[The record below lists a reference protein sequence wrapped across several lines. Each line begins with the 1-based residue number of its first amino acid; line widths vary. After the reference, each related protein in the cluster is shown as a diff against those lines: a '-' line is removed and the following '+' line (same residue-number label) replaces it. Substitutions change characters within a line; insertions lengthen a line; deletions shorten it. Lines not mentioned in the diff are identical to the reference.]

1 VALVRS
7 GVIDQ
12 SPFTAVVIVT
22 DDEVEG
28 CEHGYEKSLELQEGM
43 APVGGPFSVGERE
56 PLGLE
61 REGKG
66 LVLRHSRLLRCCSML
81 LSIFGGVELV

>member
-1 VALVRS
+1 
-7 GVIDQ
+7 
-12 SPFTAVVIVT
+12 
-22 DDEVEG
+22 
-28 CEHGYEKSLELQEGM
+28 M